1 MAGTDFKAKINEL
14 LATKAAK
21 VETAKKLID
30 DGRFEDAA
38 KINDE
43 LDAINDQLDTLRK
56 LSDASEGIAAPMGEL
71 ETAAPKADKPLH
83 IYNSLGEQLRDIVDA
98 ARGNRV
104 SDKLAR
110 VQDAMTHTTGNG
122 GDGGFFIQE
131 DFAGAIF
138 ETAAQTGDILSR
150 VRRFPVS
157 SNANRMTWLQ
167 ANENDVSHSVYGG
180 VQMYWAGEAETVAES
195 KIRVKKL
202 SLDLEKMMGFAFASN
217 EMLEDVPFM
226 SEYFGTCFSVAA
238 DRLLEESIV
247 AGDGV
252 GKPLGYMKSKALV
265 TVEKDA
271 QQAAGTITAQN
282 ILKMWE
288 RMPNRNRR
296 NAVWVMHPDCESLLP
311 ELKIGD
317 ALVWMP
323 EGGISGNA
331 YQTLRGRPV
340 VFTDQCSPLGTAGD
354 VTLVDLSQYYL
365 LYKGNV
371 RQQWSVEVR
380 FMTDE
385 SVFRVVFRCNGAP
398 AVDTPIKIKNST
410 LLRSPFVALGD
421 RK

>member
-1 MAGTDFKAKINEL
+1 VAGTDFKAKINAL
-14 LATKAAK
+14 LEVKAAK
-21 VETAKKLID
+21 IEAAKKLID
-30 DGRFEDAA
+30 EGRFEDAA
-38 KINDE
+38 KINGE
-43 LDAINDQLDTLRK
+43 LDEINSQLETLRK
-56 LSDASEGIAAPMGEL
+56 LADESEGAALPLGED
-71 ETAAPKADKPLH
+71 EPKANKPVR
-83 IYNSLGEQLRDIVDA
+83 IYNTLGEQLRDIVDA
-98 ARGNRV
+98 ARTQRAP
-104 SDKLAR
+104 DRLAR
-110 VQDAMTHTTGNG
+110 LQDAMTHSTGVG

-131 DFAGAIF
+131 DFAETIF
-138 ETAAQTGDILSR
+138 ETAAQAGEILSR

-167 ANENDVSHSVYGG
+167 ANENDISHSVYGG

-238 DRLLEESIV
+238 DRLLEEAIV
-247 AGDGV
+247 SGDGV
-252 GKPLGYMKSKALV
+252 GKPLGFMKSKALV

-271 QQAAGTITAQN
+271 GQEPGTITAQN

-288 RMPNRNRR
+288 RMPYRNRR
-296 NAVWVMHPDCESLLP
+296 NAVWVMHPDCEALLP
-311 ELKIGD
+311 QLRIGET
-317 ALVWMP
+317 LIWMP

-331 YQTLRGRPV
+331 YQTLRGRPII
-340 VFTDQCSPLGTAGD
+340 FSDQCSPLGTAGD

-365 LYKGNV
+365 LYKGGV
-371 RQQWSVEVR
+371 RQRWSVEVR
-380 FMTDE
+380 FLTDE

-398 AVDTPIKIKNST
+398 AIDTPIKIKNST
-410 LLRSPFVALGD
+410 LPRSPFVALGD